1 MKTPDKLQ
9 LDFGFDIKPM
19 DKLNPKTITK
29 KKAQKNFVFE
39 FMDCLSSPVIVYES
53 PWKDDIPK
61 DLLGKITMSRLL
73 CLMKNEEMAS
83 ITEVVAYMM
92 PRTFEAPM
100 HSEWVNIYTWCGLQ
114 YANMFNNS
122 EKREDMV
129 TAMQEIA
136 PTELS
141 SYEQGLLKGLR
152 IWIYNQRRKA
162 LKVRLKNDRN
172 KEIKLERN
180 AQGSLFDN

>member
-1 MKTPDKLQ
+1 MKTPETLQ

-19 DKLNPKTITK
+19 DKLKTKPITK
-29 KKAQKNFVFE
+29 KKAKENFVFE

-53 PWKDDIPK
+53 LWKDTIPK

-114 YANMFNNS
+114 YANIFNTS
-122 EKREDMV
+122 EKREDIV
-129 TAMQEIA
+129 AAMQDIA

-141 SYEQGLLKGLR
+141 DYEQRLLRGLR

-162 LKVRLKNDRN
+162 LKMKLKSNRN
-172 KEIKLERN
+172 KEAKLECST
-180 AQGSLFDN
+180 QESLFGN